1 MGKYGRKKVASK
13 TGMKGGKALNTQ
25 ERIVKILEGQLTGN
39 SFEQALINTI
49 LLADSKNRSL
59 LAQIYPEH
67 VQAINEWQG
76 VK

>member
-1 MGKYGRKKVASK
+1 MGKYGRRKVASK

-39 SFEQALINTI
+39 FFEQALINTI
-49 LLADSKNRSL
+49 LLADSTNRQL
-59 LAQIYPEH
+59 LALVYPEY
-67 VQAINEWQG
+67 VKAINEWQG